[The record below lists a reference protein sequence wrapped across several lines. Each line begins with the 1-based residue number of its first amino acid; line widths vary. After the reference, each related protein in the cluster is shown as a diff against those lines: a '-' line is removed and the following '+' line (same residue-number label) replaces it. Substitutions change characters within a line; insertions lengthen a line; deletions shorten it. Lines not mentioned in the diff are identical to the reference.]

1 MHGFRDSV
9 TVRKLCDNSKDM
21 KKIAKQFVMVVAYIT
36 KAVYNSSI
44 SLKNVFNLIF
54 ICKPTFNRRK
64 KCFSTLLA
72 VILQLFMKNESYG

>member
-1 MHGFRDSV
+1 
-9 TVRKLCDNSKDM
+9 
-21 KKIAKQFVMVVAYIT
+21 MVVAYIT